1 MRRTAELLLSKYSIP
16 EMRNGL
22 SERNGRNMADDQDR
36 FNEIF
41 AQHDRAAAQSA
52 PKSAAPR
59 KAPEPERP
67 ERDFQPVRRERQSRS
82 GCLGGL
88 LYFVFVISVSVIIA
102 CLGWMAATDVLALN
116 KGDETA
122 VVTLPDT
129 IFTTTTDSKGNKVTE
144 ADINY
149 VATALK
155 DAGIIEYKGLFKM
168 YCNISDAKDKI
179 DKGSYE
185 LSTTYDYRALV
196 KKMQTGSNAMLTTK
210 VTIPEG
216 YTMEKIFR
224 TLEDKGVCSYNDLME
239 AAANYDFNYSFLDA
253 DKKGSASRLEGYLF
267 PDTYEFYTGMEPSSA
282 IDKMLENFREKMTA
296 EMLEQ
301 AENSGYKLSGA
312 ITIASMIEKEA
323 ANDDERAVIASVIY
337 NRLKADMPLGVDST
351 SLYTHQDHDGAP
363 TDEMLADASDAYNTR
378 LNKGLTPTA
387 ICSPGIKSIRAALQP
402 SDTKYYYYALDTA
415 TGTHKFF
422 KTAGEFNAFVATQ
435 NYAQ

>member
-1 MRRTAELLLSKYSIP
+1 
-16 EMRNGL
+16 
-22 SERNGRNMADDQDR
+22 
-36 FNEIF
+36 
-41 AQHDRAAAQSA
+41 
-52 PKSAAPR
+52 
-59 KAPEPERP
+59 
-67 ERDFQPVRRERQSRS
+67 
-82 GCLGGL
+82 
-88 LYFVFVISVSVIIA
+88 
-102 CLGWMAATDVLALN
+102 
-116 KGDETA
+116 
-122 VVTLPDT
+122 
-129 IFTTTTDSKGNKVTE
+129 
-144 ADINY
+144 
-149 VATALK
+149 
-155 DAGIIEYKGLFKM
+155 
-168 YCNISDAKDKI
+168 
-179 DKGSYE
+179 
-185 LSTTYDYRALV
+185 
-196 KKMQTGSNAMLTTK
+196 
-210 VTIPEG
+210 
-216 YTMEKIFR
+216 
-224 TLEDKGVCSYNDLME
+224 
-239 AAANYDFNYSFLDA
+239 
-253 DKKGSASRLEGYLF
+253 
-267 PDTYEFYTGMEPSSA
+267 
-282 IDKMLENFREKMTA
+282 MTA